1 MQHGADPYEKN
12 NFGNCA
18 MDLAVGDDMK
28 SLIKIHPQRRKV
40 TVKVGGN
47 QKLIRNMALK
57 NTVDNKKLEVRKN
70 DKMATRSG
78 HVLDISASLKRK
90 TESTHQSKSDVQ
102 PNKKTQSTGT
112 KCNINE
118 NQPKHI
124 DVEQP
129 QGKPVTH
136 DMVETRAQFA
146 THSGQEITQSDFFGI
161 QSKSASTTVNEAV
174 TKPAVSSVSL
184 QHSVVIGNT
193 TVPQTSLIQAA
204 KSRNSIS
211 DFTVK
216 TEDNSVTFKY
226 CQSVL
231 FICHTKGSNIE
242 RLVCKD
248 DKMATMSSHVLDI
261 SASHKKETESTHQAK
276 SDVQPK
282 KKTQSTGT
290 KRNIN
295 KNQPKNIDVDQPQRR
310 LGPRSRWSKRR
321 SFRAVCKNDK
331 TAIVSRQNLGT
342 AESVKRKT
350 ESTHQAQSDAQPNKK
365 TQSTGTKRNVN
376 KNQPK
381 HIDVEQPQGKHVTHD
396 MVESQAQFATH
407 SGQEFAQS
415 DYFEIQTKSA
425 STTVNEAVTKP
436 AGSNVSLQ
444 DPVVIGNTN
453 VPQTSQ
459 RLSTR
464 SRNSISRFTEENS
477 APFKQCQSVL
487 PISHAEGSNIE
498 RLVCKNDKMA
508 TMSSHVLD
516 ISASLKRKT
525 ESTHQSKSDVQPK
538 KKTQS
543 TGTKRNINKNQP
555 KNIDVEQPQR
565 RLGPRSRWS
574 KRRSFRAVCKNDKTA
589 IVSRQNLGTAES
601 VKRKTESTHQAQSD
615 AQPNK
620 KTQTT
625 GTKRNVNKNQPKH
638 IDVEQPQGKPV
649 THDMVESQA
658 QFATHSGQEIAQ
670 SDFFEIQTKS
680 ASTTVNEVV
689 PKPAGSN
696 VSLQDPVVIGNTTV
710 PQTSQRLSTRSRNTI
725 IRFTEENSATF
736 KQCHSVLPISH
747 AEGSNIERLV
757 CKNDKMATMSSHVL
771 DISASLKRKTESTH
785 QAKSGAQPKK
795 KTQST
800 GTKRNINKNQPK
812 NIDVEQ
818 PQRRPKT
825 LDMVELQAQFATH
838 SGQEITQSNSFEIQ
852 SKSASTTVNEIVTKP
867 ASVGF
872 QNPVVIGNTTVPQ
885 TSLKQSGRTRNSF
898 SGFTVQAEDNSAR
911 SKQCQSV
918 LPTSHPEGSNIEG
931 LVCKNDKTA
940 IVSRQN
946 LGRAESVKRKAESTH
961 QAKSDAQPNKKTQ
974 STGTKRNV
982 NKNQPKHI
990 DVEQP
995 QGKPV
1000 TRDMVESQ
1008 AQFATHSVNEAV
1020 TKPAETVYK
1029 I

>member
-1 MQHGADPYEKN
+1 M
-12 NFGNCA
+12 
-18 MDLAVGDDMK
+18 VG
-28 SLIKIHPQRRKV
+28 SQ
-40 TVKVGGN
+40 
-47 QKLIRNMALK
+47 
-57 NTVDNKKLEVRKN
+57 
-70 DKMATRSG
+70 
-78 HVLDISASLKRK
+78 
-90 TESTHQSKSDVQ
+90 
-102 PNKKTQSTGT
+102 
-112 KCNINE
+112 
-118 NQPKHI
+118 
-124 DVEQP
+124 
-129 QGKPVTH
+129 
-136 DMVETRAQFA
+136 AQFA
-146 THSGQEITQSDFFGI
+146 THSGQEITQSNSFQI
-161 QSKSASTTVNEAV
+161 QSKSASTTVNEIV
-174 TKPAVSSVSL
+174 IKPASVGF
-184 QHSVVIGNT
+184 QN
-193 TVPQTSLIQAA
+193 P
-204 KSRNSIS
+204 
-211 DFTVK
+211 
-216 TEDNSVTFKY
+216 
-226 CQSVL
+226 
-231 FICHTKGSNIE
+231 
-242 RLVCKD
+242 
-248 DKMATMSSHVLDI
+248 
-261 SASHKKETESTHQAK
+261 
-276 SDVQPK
+276 
-282 KKTQSTGT
+282 
-290 KRNIN
+290 
-295 KNQPKNIDVDQPQRR
+295 
-310 LGPRSRWSKRR
+310 
-321 SFRAVCKNDK
+321 VCKNDK
-331 TAIVSRQNLGT
+331 TAIVCRQNLGT

-381 HIDVEQPQGKHVTHD
+381 HIDVEQPQGKPVTRD

-407 SGQEFAQS
+407 S
-415 DYFEIQTKSA
+415 
-425 STTVNEAVTKP
+425 VNEAVTKP
-436 AGSNVSLQ
+436 
-444 DPVVIGNTN
+444 D
-453 VPQTSQ
+453 
-459 RLSTR
+459 
-464 SRNSISRFTEENS
+464 
-477 APFKQCQSVL
+477 
-487 PISHAEGSNIE
+487 
-498 RLVCKNDKMA
+498 
-508 TMSSHVLD
+508 
-516 ISASLKRKT
+516 
-525 ESTHQSKSDVQPK
+525 
-538 KKTQS
+538 
-543 TGTKRNINKNQP
+543 
-555 KNIDVEQPQR
+555 
-565 RLGPRSRWS
+565 
-574 KRRSFRAVCKNDKTA
+574 
-589 IVSRQNLGTAES
+589 
-601 VKRKTESTHQAQSD
+601 
-615 AQPNK
+615 
-620 KTQTT
+620 
-625 GTKRNVNKNQPKH
+625 
-638 IDVEQPQGKPV
+638 
-649 THDMVESQA
+649 
-658 QFATHSGQEIAQ
+658 
-670 SDFFEIQTKS
+670 
-680 ASTTVNEVV
+680 
-689 PKPAGSN
+689 GSN

-710 PQTSQRLSTRSRNTI
+710 PQTSQRLSTRSRNSI
-725 IRFTEENSATF
+725 SRFTEDNSAAF

-812 NIDVEQ
+812 NIDVEQPQRRPKTLDMVESQAQFATHSGQEITQSNSFEIQSKSASTTANEIVTKPASVGFQNPVVIGNTTVPQTSLRRSGRTRNSFSGFTGQAEDNSARSKQCQRVLSISHPEGSNIERLVCKNDKTAIVSRQNLGTAESVKRKTESTHQAQSDAQPNKKTRSTGTKRNVNKNQPKHIDVEQ

-1020 TKPAETVYK
+1020 TKPAGSNVSLQDPVVIGNTTVPQTSQRLSTRSRNSISRFTEENSAPFKQCQSVLPISHAEGSNIERLVCKNDKMATRSGHVLDISASLKRKTESTHQSKSDAQPNKKTQSTGTKRNINKNQPKHIDVAQPQGKPVTHDIVESQAQFATHSGQEITQSDFFEIQTKFASTTVNEAVTKPAGSNVSFQDPVVISNTTVPQTSLRGSTRSRNSSCGFTVQDEDNSATSKLCQIVLSLSNAEGSNIERLVRNIYPSATK
-1029 I
+1029 PTYCR